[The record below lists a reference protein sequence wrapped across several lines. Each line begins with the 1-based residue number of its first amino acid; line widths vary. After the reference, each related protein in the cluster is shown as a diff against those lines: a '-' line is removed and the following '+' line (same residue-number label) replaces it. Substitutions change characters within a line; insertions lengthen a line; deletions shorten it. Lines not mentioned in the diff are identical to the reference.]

1 MRFAISES
9 DFVSTFG
16 ASNSK
21 YYSDFVRKFCSEFD
35 KVVHPYA
42 EVNNLELSLQGTD
55 LAGNIHV
62 TLKANVNFVNESG
75 DLGGEFVW
83 LANLKKFRGKVWCSL
98 PFYSDTQ
105 LVMKAR
111 ECFRLEHY
119 SEAKNYLDAIID
131 HSDVPESAAL
141 LEEIVDH
148 KLV

>member
-1 MRFAISES
+1 MGFTISES
-9 DFVSTFG
+9 DYVSAFG
-16 ASNSK
+16 VSNSRH
-21 YYSDFVRKFCSEFD
+21 YAEFMNKFRNEFD

-42 EVNNLELSLQGTD
+42 EVNSLELSSRGAD
-55 LAGNIHV
+55 LAENVHV
-62 TLKANVNFVNESG
+62 TLKAIVNFVNESG

-119 SEAKNYLDAIID
+119 GEAKNYLDAIMD

-141 LEEIVDH
+141 LEDIVDH